1 MVELLY
7 FPFYL
12 GLLIFISPFVG
23 YYMAFILNAKSL
35 PFEKQV
41 FQFLF
46 SGSPPSQT
54 PKQYLSS
61 LSLFHLLGGGILFS
75 ILKFQNFFPSNPLNL
90 LGMDWDLA
98 LNTTISF
105 ITNTNWQAYSGES
118 QLSYFSQMV
127 GLTPQNFLSAGV
139 GISVLAFV
147 GRAIVSTKS
156 NRFGNFWMDLFRS
169 TFYILLPISFFVSIL
184 LLGQGVIQ
192 SFEPPIQSFGL
203 DGISENI
210 PMGPVASQV
219 AIKQIGTNG
228 GGFFG
233 VNSAHPFEN
242 PTPISNFIQMFSIL
256 FLPASCV
263 FLYGKITNSFRHV
276 WVIFFVML
284 SFLILGFIGVYISE
298 QNHLGFWEGKE
309 FRFSLTES
317 SLWLSTTTAAS
328 NGSVNSMH
336 DSYSPLAGGIA
347 IFQMMLGEIIFG
359 GVGTGMY
366 GMFLFLILTVF
377 LSGLMT
383 GRTPEYFGKKIGSYE
398 IKWTLFGILSPTVCI
413 LLGSAISIL
422 LESGYTAK
430 GPHALSQ
437 ILYAFSSAAG
447 NNGSAFAGFSADTVW
462 GNLSLGI
469 SMLVGRFSVIYSVI
483 LVAGSL
489 GGKITTV
496 SFDGNF
502 RLDTVLF
509 GVLLFSVILI
519 VCGLSFFPVLALGPI
534 LEQLLINQGVFF

>member
-12 GLLIFISPFVG
+12 GLLILVSPFVC

-35 PFEKQV
+35 PFEQITFK
-41 FQFLF
+41 FLF
-46 SGSPPSQT
+46 SGTPPSQT
-54 PKQYLSS
+54 PKQYLNS
-61 LSLFHLLGGGILFS
+61 LVLFHFVGAVILFL
-75 ILKFQNFFPSNPLNL
+75 ILKFQNYLPFNPLRIM
-90 LGMDWDLA
+90 GMDWDLA

-118 QLSYFSQMV
+118 QLSNFSQMV

-147 GRAIVSTKS
+147 SRSIVSAKT
-156 NRFGNFWMDLFRS
+156 NRFGNFWQDLYRS
-169 TFYILLPISFFVSIL
+169 AFYILLPISFFVAIL
-184 LLGQGVIQ
+184 LIGQGVIQ
-192 SFEPPIQSFGL
+192 SFQEPVLSLGL
-203 DGISENI
+203 DGVSETI
-210 PMGPVASQV
+210 PMGPAASQI

-284 SFLILGFIGVYISE
+284 SFLVLGFAAVYISE
-298 QNHLGFWEGKE
+298 WNFPGNLEGKE

-413 LLGSAISIL
+413 LIGTAMTIF

-437 ILYAFSSAAG
+437 ILYAYSSAAG
-447 NNGSAFAGFSADTVW
+447 NNGSAFAGFSADTLW
-462 GNLSLGI
+462 GNLSLGF
-469 SMLVGRFSVIYSVI
+469 SMLVGRFSVIYAVI
-483 LVAGSL
+483 LVGGSL
-489 GGKITTV
+489 GGKVTTM

-502 RLDTVLF
+502 KLDTPLF

-534 LEQLLINQGVFF
+534 LEQLLISKGIFF

>member
-7 FPFYL
+7 FPFFV
-12 GLLIFISPFVG
+12 GLLILVSPFVG
-23 YYMAFILNAKSL
+23 YYMAFVLNAKVL
-35 PFEKQV
+35 PFESL
-41 FQFLF
+41 FNRFLY
-46 SGSPPSQT
+46 SGDPPSQT

-61 LSLFHLLGGGILFS
+61 MFVFHLLGGVILFL
-75 ILKFQNFFPSNPLNL
+75 ILKYQNILPMNPLGIS
-90 LGMDWDLA
+90 GMDWDLA

-118 QLSYFSQMV
+118 QLSNFSQML

-139 GISVLAFV
+139 GISILTFV
-147 GRAIVSTKS
+147 SRSMVASSTLK
-156 NRFGNFWMDLFRS
+156 FGNFWQDLFRS
-169 TFYILLPISFFVSIL
+169 TFYILLPISFFVAIL
-184 LLGQGVIQ
+184 LVGQGVIQ
-192 SFEPPIQSFGL
+192 SFQEPIQALGI
-203 DGISENI
+203 DGSPQTV
-210 PMGPVASQV
+210 PMGPAASQI

-263 FLYGKITNSFRHV
+263 FLYGKITNSFRHA

-284 SFLILGFIGVYISE
+284 AFFILGFVCVFYSE
-298 QNHLGFWEGKE
+298 WNNPGFWEGKE
-309 FRFSLTES
+309 TRFTLTES
-317 SLWLSTTTAAS
+317 TLWLSSTTAAS

-398 IKWTLFGILSPTVCI
+398 IKWTLFGILAPTVCI
-413 LLGSAISIL
+413 LVGTTITIF

-437 ILYAFSSAAG
+437 ILYAYSSASG
-447 NNGSAFAGFSADTVW
+447 NNGSAFAGFSADSLW
-462 GNLSLGI
+462 GNLSLGF
-469 SMLVGRFSVIYSVI
+469 SMLVGRFSVIYAVVF
-483 LVAGSL
+483 VAGSL
-489 GGKITTV
+489 GGKITTKAT
-496 SFDGNF
+496 DGNF
-502 RLDTVLF
+502 KSDTLLF
-509 GVLLFSVILI
+509 GVLVFSVILI

-534 LEQLLINQGVFF
+534 LEQLLIGKGIFF

>member
-46 SGSPPSQT
+46 SGLPPSQT

-61 LSLFHLLGGGILFS
+61 LSLFHLLGAGILFS

-147 GRAIVSTKS
+147 SRAVVSTKS

>member
-12 GLLIFISPFVG
+12 GLLILVSPFVG

-35 PFEKQV
+35 PLEQITFK
-41 FQFLF
+41 FLF
-46 SGSPPSQT
+46 SDTPPSQT
-54 PKQYLSS
+54 PKQYLNS
-61 LSLFHLLGGGILFS
+61 LVLFHFVGAVILFL
-75 ILKFQNFFPSNPLNL
+75 ILKFQNYLPYNPLQIT
-90 LGMDWDLA
+90 GMDWDLA

-118 QLSYFSQMV
+118 QLSNFSQMV
-127 GLTPQNFLSAGV
+127 GLTPQNFLSAGI

-147 GRAIVSTKS
+147 SRSIVSAKT
-156 NRFGNFWMDLFRS
+156 NRFGNFWQDLFRS
-169 TFYILLPISFFVSIL
+169 AFYILLPISFFVAIL
-184 LLGQGVIQ
+184 LIAQGVIQ
-192 SFEPPIQSFGL
+192 SFQEPVLSLGL
-203 DGISENI
+203 DGVSETI
-210 PMGPVASQV
+210 PMGPAASQI

-284 SFLILGFIGVYISE
+284 SFLVLGFAAVYISE
-298 QNHLGFWEGKE
+298 WNFPGNLEGKE

-413 LLGSAISIL
+413 LIGTAITIF
-422 LESGYTAK
+422 LESGYAAK

-447 NNGSAFAGFSADTVW
+447 NNGSAFAGFAADTLW
-462 GNLSLGI
+462 GNLSLGF
-469 SMLVGRFSVIYSVI
+469 SMLVGRFSVIYAVI
-483 LVAGSL
+483 LVGE
-489 GGKITTV
+489 V
-496 SFDGNF
+496 
-502 RLDTVLF
+502 
-509 GVLLFSVILI
+509 
-519 VCGLSFFPVLALGPI
+519 
-534 LEQLLINQGVFF
+534 

>member
-12 GLLIFISPFVG
+12 GLLILVSPFVG
-23 YYMAFILNAKSL
+23 YYMAFVLNAKSL
-35 PFEKQV
+35 PLEKKL

-46 SGSPPSQT
+46 SGAPPTQT
-54 PKQYLSS
+54 PKQYLNS
-61 LSLFHLLGGGILFS
+61 LIIFHFLGAVILFL
-75 ILKFQNFFPSNPLNL
+75 ILKFQNLLPMNPLHLPAMN
-90 LGMDWDLA
+90 WDLA

-118 QLSYFSQMV
+118 QLSSFSQMV

-147 GRAIVSTKS
+147 SRTVVSTKS
-156 NRFGNFWMDLFRS
+156 NRFGNFWSDLFRS
-169 TFYILLPISFFVSIL
+169 TFYILLPISFFVSL
-184 LLGQGVIQ
+184 FLVSQGVIQ
-192 SFEPPIQSFGL
+192 TFQNPVQSVGM
-203 DGISENI
+203 DGVPNI
-210 PMGPVASQV
+210 LPMGPAASQI

-228 GGFFG
+228 GGYFG

-242 PTPISNFIQMFSIL
+242 PTPLSNFIQLFSIL

-276 WVIFFVML
+276 WVIFFVMF
-284 SFLILGFIGVYISE
+284 SFLILGFTGAYFSE
-298 QNHLGFWEGKE
+298 IHHLGFWEGKE

-317 SLWLSTTTAAS
+317 TLWLSATTAAS
-328 NGSVNSMH
+328 NGSVNSMF

-377 LSGLMT
+377 LSGLMI

-413 LLGSAISIL
+413 LLGSAFTIF
-422 LESGYTAK
+422 LESGYSAK

-437 ILYAFSSAAG
+437 ILYAYSSAAG
-447 NNGSAFAGFSADTVW
+447 NNGSAFAGFSADTLW

-469 SMLVGRFSVIYSVI
+469 SMLVGRFSVIYAVVF
-483 LVAGSL
+483 VAGSL
-489 GGKITTV
+489 GGKVTTK
-496 SFDGNF
+496 SSDGNF
-502 RLDTVLF
+502 KLDSVLF

-534 LEQLLINQGVFF
+534 LEQLLINKGIFF

>member
-7 FPFYL
+7 LPFYL
-12 GLLIFISPFVG
+12 GLLILISPFVG
-23 YYMAFILNAKSL
+23 YYMAFILNVKTL
-35 PFEKQV
+35 PLEKWIY
-41 FQFLF
+41 QFIF

-61 LSLFHLLGGGILFS
+61 LFIFHTTGGGILFL
-75 ILKFQNFFPSNPLNL
+75 ILKFQDHFALNPLHL

-118 QLSYFSQMV
+118 QLSYFSQMF

-147 GRAIVSTKS
+147 SRAIVSSKT
-156 NRFGNFWMDLFRS
+156 NRFGNFWLDLFRS
-169 TFYILLPISFFVSIL
+169 TFYILFPLSFFVSIL
-184 LLGQGVIQ
+184 LVGQGVIQ
-192 SFEPPIQSFGL
+192 SFSGPIQSMGL
-203 DGISENI
+203 DGVLETI
-210 PMGPVASQV
+210 PMGPAASQI

-242 PTPISNFIQMFSIL
+242 PTPISNFIQMFCIL

-284 SFLILGFIGVYISE
+284 SFLILGFVGVYFSE
-298 QNHLGFWEGKE
+298 ENYLGFWEGKE

-347 IFQMMLGEIIFG
+347 IFQMMLGEVIFG

-383 GRTPEYFGKKIGSYE
+383 GRTPEYLGKKIGSNE
-398 IKWTLFGILSPTVCI
+398 IKWTLFGIFSPTICI
-413 LLGSAISIL
+413 LIGSTITVL
-422 LESGYTAK
+422 LESGYSAK

-447 NNGSAFAGFSADTVW
+447 NNGSAFAGFSADTLW
-462 GNLSLGI
+462 GNLSLGF
-469 SMLVGRFSVIYSVI
+469 SMLVGRFSVIYAVVI
-483 LVAGSL
+483 VAGSL
-489 GGKITTV
+489 GGKVTTKA
-496 SFDGNF
+496 FDGNF
-502 RLDTVLF
+502 KLDTILF

-534 LEQLLINQGVFF
+534 LEQILISKGIFF

>member
-7 FPFYL
+7 FPFFV
-12 GLLIFISPFVG
+12 GLLILVSPFVG
-23 YYMAFILNAKSL
+23 YYMAFVLNAKVL
-35 PFEKQV
+35 PLESTFRR
-41 FQFLF
+41 FLY
-46 SGSPPSQT
+46 SGEPPSQT
-54 PKQYLSS
+54 PKQYLNSMVV
-61 LSLFHLLGGGILFS
+61 FHLFGGGILFL
-75 ILKFQNFFPSNPLNL
+75 ILRYQNFLPMNSLGIP
-90 LGMDWDLA
+90 GMDWDLA

-105 ITNTNWQAYSGES
+105 VTNTNWQAYSGES
-118 QLSYFSQMV
+118 QLSTFSQMV

-139 GISVLAFV
+139 GISILTFV
-147 GRAIVSTKS
+147 SRSIVASSALK
-156 NRFGNFWMDLFRS
+156 FGNFWQDLFRS
-169 TFYILLPISFFVSIL
+169 TFYILLPISFFVAIL
-184 LLGQGVIQ
+184 LVGQGVIQ
-192 SFEPPIQSFGL
+192 SFQEPIQTLGF
-203 DGISENI
+203 DGQPQTI
-210 PMGPVASQV
+210 PMGPAASQI

-263 FLYGKITNSFRHV
+263 FLYGKITNSFRHA

-284 SFLILGFIGVYISE
+284 AFFILGFVGVFYSE
-298 QNHLGFWEGKE
+298 WSHPGFWEGKE
-309 FRFSLTES
+309 TRFTLTES
-317 SLWLSTTTAAS
+317 TLWLSSTTAAS

-336 DSYSPLAGGIA
+336 DSYSPLAGGVA

-398 IKWTLFGILSPTVCI
+398 IKWTLFGILAPTICI
-413 LLGSAISIL
+413 LVGTTMTIF
-422 LESGYTAK
+422 LESGYNAK

-437 ILYAFSSAAG
+437 ILYAYSSAAG
-447 NNGSAFAGFSADTVW
+447 NNGSAFAGFSADTIW
-462 GNLSLGI
+462 GNLSLGF
-469 SMLVGRFSVIYSVI
+469 SMLVGRFSVIYAVV

-489 GGKITTV
+489 GGKVTTK
-496 SFDGNF
+496 STDGNF
-502 RLDTVLF
+502 KLDTLLF
-509 GVLLFSVILI
+509 GILVFSVILI

-534 LEQLLINQGVFF
+534 LEQLLIGKGIFF

>member
-7 FPFYL
+7 FPFFV
-12 GLLIFISPFVG
+12 GLLILVSPFVG
-23 YYMAFILNAKSL
+23 YYMAFVLNAKVL
-35 PFEKQV
+35 PLERL
-41 FQFLF
+41 FQKFLY
-46 SGSPPSQT
+46 SGEPKSQT
-54 PKQYLSS
+54 PKQYLNSMFV
-61 LSLFHLLGGGILFS
+61 FHLLGGGILFL
-75 ILKFQNFFPSNPLNL
+75 ILKYQNFLPMNSLGFK
-90 LGMDWDLA
+90 GMDFDLA
-98 LNTTISF
+98 FNTTISF

-118 QLSYFSQMV
+118 QLSNFSQMV

-139 GISVLAFV
+139 GISILTFV
-147 GRAIVSTKS
+147 SRAIVSSSATK
-156 NRFGNFWMDLFRS
+156 FGNFWQDLFRS
-169 TFYILLPISFFVSIL
+169 TFYILFPISFFVAIL
-184 LLGQGVIQ
+184 LVGQGVVQ
-192 SFEPPIQSFGL
+192 SFQEPIHTLGL
-203 DGISENI
+203 DGQPLTI
-210 PMGPVASQV
+210 PLGPAASQI

-242 PTPISNFIQMFSIL
+242 PTPVSNFIQMFSIL

-263 FLYGKITNSFRHV
+263 FLYGKITNSFRHA

-284 SFLILGFIGVYISE
+284 AFFILGFLGVFYSE
-298 QNHLGFWEGKE
+298 WNHSGFWEGKE

-317 SLWLSTTTAAS
+317 TLWLSSTTAAS

-398 IKWTLFGILSPTVCI
+398 IKWTLFGILAPTVCI
-413 LLGSAISIL
+413 LAGTTITIF
-422 LESGYTAK
+422 LESGYSAK

-437 ILYAFSSAAG
+437 ILYAYSSAAG
-447 NNGSAFAGFSADTVW
+447 NNGSAFAGFSADTIW
-462 GNLSLGI
+462 GNLSLGL
-469 SMLVGRFSVIYSVI
+469 SMLVGRFSVIYAVV

-489 GGKITTV
+489 GGKVTTK
-496 SFDGNF
+496 SSEGNF
-502 RLDTVLF
+502 QLDTMLF
-509 GVLLFSVILI
+509 GFLVFSVII
-519 VCGLSFFPVLALGPI
+519 VVCGLSFFPVLALGPI
-534 LEQLLINQGVFF
+534 LEHIMIENGIFF

>member
-12 GLLIFISPFVG
+12 GFLILVSPFVG

-35 PFEKQV
+35 PFEQITFK
-41 FQFLF
+41 FLF
-46 SGSPPSQT
+46 SGTPPSQT
-54 PKQYLSS
+54 PKQYLNS
-61 LSLFHLLGGGILFS
+61 LVLFHFVGAVILFL
-75 ILKFQNFFPSNPLNL
+75 ILKFQNYLPFNPLRIM
-90 LGMDWDLA
+90 GMDWDLA

-118 QLSYFSQMV
+118 QLSNFSQMV

-147 GRAIVSTKS
+147 SRSIVSAKT
-156 NRFGNFWMDLFRS
+156 NRFGNFWQDLYRS
-169 TFYILLPISFFVSIL
+169 AFYILLPISFFVAIL
-184 LLGQGVIQ
+184 LIGQGVIQ
-192 SFEPPIQSFGL
+192 SFQEPVLSLGL
-203 DGISENI
+203 DGVSETI
-210 PMGPVASQV
+210 PMGPAASQI

-228 GGFFG
+228 GGFFC

-284 SFLILGFIGVYISE
+284 SFLVLGFAAVYISE
-298 QNHLGFWEGKE
+298 WNFPGNLEGKE

-413 LLGSAISIL
+413 LIGTAMTIF

-437 ILYAFSSAAG
+437 ILYAYSSAAG
-447 NNGSAFAGFSADTVW
+447 NNGSAFAGFSADTLW
-462 GNLSLGI
+462 GNLSLGF
-469 SMLVGRFSVIYSVI
+469 SMLVGRFSVIYAVI
-483 LVAGSL
+483 LVGGSL
-489 GGKITTV
+489 GGKVTTM

-502 RLDTVLF
+502 KLDTPLF

-534 LEQLLINQGVFF
+534 LEQLLISKGIFF

>member
-1 MVELLY
+1 MVELFYL
-7 FPFYL
+7 PFYL
-12 GLLIFISPFVG
+12 GLLILISPFVG
-23 YYMAFILNAKSL
+23 YYMAFILNAKLL
-35 PFEKQV
+35 PLEKWIY
-41 FQFLF
+41 QFIF
-46 SGSPPSQT
+46 SGSPSTQT

-61 LSLFHLLGGGILFS
+61 LFVFHTMAGGILFL
-75 ILKFQNFFPSNPLNL
+75 ILKFQEHFTLNPLHL

-147 GRAIVSTKS
+147 SRAIISSKT
-156 NRFGNFWMDLFRS
+156 NRFGNFWLDLFRS
-169 TFYILLPISFFVSIL
+169 TFYILLPLSFFVSIL
-184 LLGQGVIQ
+184 LVGQGVIQ
-192 SFEPPIQSFGL
+192 SFSGPIQSLGF
-203 DGISENI
+203 DGVLETI
-210 PMGPVASQV
+210 PMGPAASQI

-242 PTPISNFIQMFSIL
+242 PTPISNFIQLFSIL

-284 SFLILGFIGVYISE
+284 SFLILGFVGVYFSE
-298 QNHLGFWEGKE
+298 QNHFGFWEGKE
-309 FRFSLTES
+309 LRFSLTES
-317 SLWLSTTTAAS
+317 SLWLTTTTAAS

-383 GRTPEYFGKKIGSYE
+383 GRTPEYLGKKIGSYE

-413 LLGSAISIL
+413 LLGSTVTVL
-422 LESGYTAK
+422 LESGYSAK

-447 NNGSAFAGFSADTVW
+447 NNGSAFAGFSADTLW
-462 GNLSLGI
+462 GNLSLGF
-469 SMLVGRFSVIYSVI
+469 SMLVGRFSVIYAVVI
-483 LVAGSL
+483 VAGSL
-489 GGKITTV
+489 GGKVTTKA
-496 SFDGNF
+496 FDGNF
-502 RLDTVLF
+502 KLDTILF

-534 LEQLLINQGVFF
+534 LEQILISKGIFF

>member
-12 GLLIFISPFVG
+12 GLLILVSPFVG

-35 PFEKQV
+35 PLEQITFK
-41 FQFLF
+41 FLF
-46 SGSPPSQT
+46 SDTPPSQT
-54 PKQYLSS
+54 PKQYLNS
-61 LSLFHLLGGGILFS
+61 LVLFHFVGAVILFL
-75 ILKFQNFFPSNPLNL
+75 ILKFQNYLPYNPLQIT
-90 LGMDWDLA
+90 GMDWDLA

-118 QLSYFSQMV
+118 QLSNFSQMV
-127 GLTPQNFLSAGV
+127 GLTPQNFLSAGI

-147 GRAIVSTKS
+147 SRSIVSAKT
-156 NRFGNFWMDLFRS
+156 NRFGNFWQDLFRS
-169 TFYILLPISFFVSIL
+169 AFYILLPISFFVAIL
-184 LLGQGVIQ
+184 LIAQGVIQ
-192 SFEPPIQSFGL
+192 SFQEPVLSLGL
-203 DGISENI
+203 DGVSETI
-210 PMGPVASQV
+210 PMGPAASQI

-284 SFLILGFIGVYISE
+284 SFLVLGFAAVYISE
-298 QNHLGFWEGKE
+298 WNFPGNLEGKE

-413 LLGSAISIL
+413 LIGTAITIF
-422 LESGYTAK
+422 LESGYAAK

-447 NNGSAFAGFSADTVW
+447 NNGSAFAGFAADTLW
-462 GNLSLGI
+462 GNLSLGF
-469 SMLVGRFSVIYSVI
+469 SMLVGRFSVIYAVI
-483 LVAGSL
+483 LVGGSL
-489 GGKITTV
+489 GGKVTTM

-502 RLDTVLF
+502 KLDTPLF

-534 LEQLLINQGVFF
+534 LEQLLISKGIFF

>member
-7 FPFYL
+7 FPFYV
-12 GLLIFISPFVG
+12 GLLILVSPFVG
-23 YYMAFILNAKSL
+23 YYMAFVLNAKVL
-35 PFEKQV
+35 PLESTFRR
-41 FQFLF
+41 FLY
-46 SGSPPSQT
+46 SGEPPSQT
-54 PKQYLSS
+54 PKQYLNSMVV
-61 LSLFHLLGGGILFS
+61 FHLLGGGILFL
-75 ILKFQNFFPSNPLNL
+75 ILRYQNFLPMNSLGIP
-90 LGMDWDLA
+90 GMDWDLA

-105 ITNTNWQAYSGES
+105 VTNTNWQAYSGES
-118 QLSYFSQMV
+118 QLSTFSQMV

-139 GISVLAFV
+139 GISILTFV
-147 GRAIVSTKS
+147 SRSIVSSSALK
-156 NRFGNFWMDLFRS
+156 FGNFWQDLFRS
-169 TFYILLPISFFVSIL
+169 TFYILLPISFFVAIL
-184 LLGQGVIQ
+184 LVGQGVIQ
-192 SFEPPIQSFGL
+192 SFQEPIQALGL
-203 DGISENI
+203 DGQPQTI
-210 PMGPVASQV
+210 PLGPAASQI

-263 FLYGKITNSFRHV
+263 FLYGKITNSFRHA

-284 SFLILGFIGVYISE
+284 AFFILGFACVFYSE
-298 QNHLGFWEGKE
+298 WNHPGFWEGKE
-309 FRFSLTES
+309 TRFTLTES
-317 SLWLSTTTAAS
+317 TLWLSATTAAS

-413 LLGSAISIL
+413 LAGTTISIF
-422 LESGYTAK
+422 LESGYNAK

-437 ILYAFSSAAG
+437 ILYAYSSAAG
-447 NNGSAFAGFSADTVW
+447 NNGSAFAGFSADTIW
-462 GNLSLGI
+462 GNLSLGF
-469 SMLVGRFSVIYSVI
+469 SMLVGRFSVIYAVV

-489 GGKITTV
+489 GGKVTTK
-496 SFDGNF
+496 SSEGNF
-502 RLDTVLF
+502 KLDTVLF
-509 GVLLFSVILI
+509 GILVFSVILI

-534 LEQLLINQGVFF
+534 LEQLQLGKGIFF

>member
-12 GLLIFISPFVG
+12 GLLILVSPFVG
-23 YYMAFILNAKSL
+23 YYMAFVLNAKSL
-35 PFEKQV
+35 PLEKKL

-46 SGSPPSQT
+46 SGAPPAQT
-54 PKQYLSS
+54 PKQYLNS
-61 LSLFHLLGGGILFS
+61 LIIFHFLGAVILFL
-75 ILKFQNFFPSNPLNL
+75 ILKFQNHLPMNPLHL
-90 LGMDWDLA
+90 PAMTWDLA

-118 QLSYFSQMV
+118 QLTTFSQMV

-147 GRAIVSTKS
+147 SRAVVSTKS
-156 NRFGNFWMDLFRS
+156 NRFGNFWSDLFRS
-169 TFYILLPISFFVSIL
+169 TFYILLPISFFVSL
-184 LLGQGVIQ
+184 LLVSQGVIQ
-192 SFEPPIQSFGL
+192 NFQNPIQSLGM
-203 DGISENI
+203 DGVPNFI
-210 PMGPVASQV
+210 PMGPAASQI

-228 GGFFG
+228 GGYFG

-242 PTPISNFIQMFSIL
+242 PTPLSNFIQLFSIL

-284 SFLILGFIGVYISE
+284 SFLILGFMGAYFSE
-298 QNHLGFWEGKE
+298 IHHLGFWEGKE
-309 FRFSLTES
+309 FRFSMTES
-317 SLWLSTTTAAS
+317 TLWLSATTAAS
-328 NGSVNSMH
+328 NGSVNSMF

-377 LSGLMT
+377 LSGLMI
-383 GRTPEYFGKKIGSYE
+383 GRTPEYFGKKISSYE
-398 IKWTLFGILSPTVCI
+398 IKWTLFGILAPTVCI
-413 LLGSAISIL
+413 LLGSAFTIF
-422 LESGYTAK
+422 LESGYSAK

-437 ILYAFSSAAG
+437 ILYAYSSAAG
-447 NNGSAFAGFSADTVW
+447 NNGSAFAGFSADTLW

-469 SMLVGRFSVIYSVI
+469 SMLVGRFSVIYAVI
-483 LVAGSL
+483 FVSGSL
-489 GGKITTV
+489 GGKVTTK
-496 SFDGNF
+496 SSDGNF
-502 RLDTVLF
+502 KLDSVLF

-534 LEQLLINQGVFF
+534 LEQLLINKGVFF

>member
-1 MVELLY
+1 MVELFY
-7 FPFYL
+7 FPFYV
-12 GLLIFISPFVG
+12 GLLILVSPFVG
-23 YYMAFILNAKSL
+23 YYMAFVLNAKSL
-35 PFEKQV
+35 PLEKKL
-41 FQFLF
+41 FQFMF
-46 SGSPPSQT
+46 SGAPPTQT
-54 PKQYLSS
+54 PKQYLNS
-61 LSLFHLLGGGILFS
+61 LVIFHFLGAAILFL
-75 ILKFQNFFPSNPLNL
+75 ILKFQNHLPMNHLSLPAMN
-90 LGMDWDLA
+90 WDLA

-118 QLSYFSQMV
+118 QLTTFSQMV

-147 GRAIVSTKS
+147 SRAVVSTKS
-156 NRFGNFWMDLFRS
+156 NRFGNFWSDIFRS
-169 TFYILLPISFFVSIL
+169 TFYILLPISFFVSL
-184 LLGQGVIQ
+184 LLVSQGVIQ
-192 SFEPPIQSFGL
+192 TFQNPVQSLGI
-203 DGISENI
+203 DGIPNTI
-210 PMGPVASQV
+210 PMGPAASQI

-228 GGFFG
+228 GGYFG

-242 PTPISNFIQMFSIL
+242 PTPLSNFIQLFSIL

-284 SFLILGFIGVYISE
+284 SFLILGFIGAYFSE
-298 QNHLGFWEGKE
+298 IHHLGFWEGKE

-317 SLWLSTTTAAS
+317 TLWLSATTAAS

-336 DSYSPLAGGIA
+336 DSYSPLAGGIG

-377 LSGLMT
+377 LSGLMI

-398 IKWTLFGILSPTVCI
+398 IKWTLFGILAPTVCI
-413 LLGSAISIL
+413 LLGSAFTIF

-437 ILYAFSSAAG
+437 ILYAYSSAAG
-447 NNGSAFAGFSADTVW
+447 NNGSAFAGFSADTLW
-462 GNLSLGI
+462 GNLSLGF
-469 SMLVGRFSVIYSVI
+469 SMLAGRFSVIYAVI

-489 GGKITTV
+489 GGKVTTI
-496 SFDGNF
+496 SSDGNF
-502 RLDTVLF
+502 KLDTVLF

-534 LEQLLINQGVFF
+534 LEQLLINNRVFF

>member
-7 FPFYL
+7 FPFYV
-12 GLLIFISPFVG
+12 GLLILVSPFVG
-23 YYMAFILNAKSL
+23 YYMAFVLNAKVL
-35 PFEKQV
+35 PLESTFR
-41 FQFLF
+41 QFLY
-46 SGSPPSQT
+46 SGEPPSQT
-54 PKQYLSS
+54 PKQYLNSMVV
-61 LSLFHLLGGGILFS
+61 FHLFGSGILFL
-75 ILKFQNFFPSNPLNL
+75 ILRYQNFFPMNSLGIP
-90 LGMDWDLA
+90 GMDWDLA

-105 ITNTNWQAYSGES
+105 VTNTNWQAYSGES
-118 QLSYFSQMV
+118 QLSNFSQMV

-139 GISVLAFV
+139 GISILTFV
-147 GRAIVSTKS
+147 SRSIVSSSALK
-156 NRFGNFWMDLFRS
+156 FGNFWQDLFRS
-169 TFYILLPISFFVSIL
+169 TFYILLPISFFIAIL
-184 LLGQGVIQ
+184 LVGQGVIQ
-192 SFEPPIQSFGL
+192 SFQEPIQALGL
-203 DGISENI
+203 DGQPQTI
-210 PMGPVASQV
+210 PLGPAASQI

-263 FLYGKITNSFRHV
+263 FLYGKITNSFRHA

-284 SFLILGFIGVYISE
+284 AFFILGFACVFYSE
-298 QNHLGFWEGKE
+298 WNHPGFWEGKE
-309 FRFSLTES
+309 TRFTLTES
-317 SLWLSTTTAAS
+317 TLWLSATTAAS

-413 LLGSAISIL
+413 LVGTTISIF
-422 LESGYTAK
+422 LESGYNAK

-437 ILYAFSSAAG
+437 ILYAYSSAAG
-447 NNGSAFAGFSADTVW
+447 NNGSAFAGFSADTIW
-462 GNLSLGI
+462 GNLSLGF
-469 SMLVGRFSVIYSVI
+469 SMLVGRFSVIYAVV

-489 GGKITTV
+489 GGKVTTK
-496 SFDGNF
+496 SSEGNF
-502 RLDTVLF
+502 KLDTVLF
-509 GVLLFSVILI
+509 GILVFSVILI

-534 LEQLLINQGVFF
+534 LEQLQLGKGIFF

>member
-12 GLLIFISPFVG
+12 GLLILVSPFVG
-23 YYMAFILNAKSL
+23 YYMAFILNAKLL
-35 PFEKQV
+35 PFEEITFK
-41 FQFLF
+41 FLF
-46 SGSPPSQT
+46 SGTPSSQT
-54 PKQYLSS
+54 PKQYLNS
-61 LSLFHLLGGGILFS
+61 LVLFHFVGAVILFL
-75 ILKFQNFFPSNPLNL
+75 ILKFQNYLPFNPLQIM
-90 LGMDWDLA
+90 GMDWDLA

-118 QLSYFSQMV
+118 QLSNFSQMF
-127 GLTPQNFLSAGV
+127 GLTTQNFLSAGV

-147 GRAIVSTKS
+147 SRSIVSAKI
-156 NRFGNFWMDLFRS
+156 NRFGNFWQDLFRS
-169 TFYILLPISFFVSIL
+169 AFYILLPISFFVAIL
-184 LLGQGVIQ
+184 LVGQGVIQ
-192 SFEPPIQSFGL
+192 SFQEPVLSLGL
-203 DGISENI
+203 DGVSETI
-210 PMGPVASQV
+210 PMGPTASQI

-284 SFLILGFIGVYISE
+284 SFLVLGFASVYISE
-298 QNHLGFWEGKE
+298 WNFPGNLEGKE

-317 SLWLSTTTAAS
+317 TIWLSTTTAAS

-347 IFQMMLGEIIFG
+347 IFQMMLGEVIFG

-413 LLGSAISIL
+413 LIGTALTIF

-437 ILYAFSSAAG
+437 ILYAYSSAAG
-447 NNGSAFAGFSADTVW
+447 NNGSAFAGFAADTLW
-462 GNLSLGI
+462 GNLSLGF
-469 SMLVGRFSVIYSVI
+469 SMLVGRFSVIYAVI

-489 GGKITTV
+489 GGKVTTM

-502 RLDTVLF
+502 KLDTPLF
-509 GVLLFSVILI
+509 GVLLFCVILI

-534 LEQLLINQGVFF
+534 LEQLLISKGIFF

>member
-12 GLLIFISPFVG
+12 GLLILVSPFVG

-35 PFEKQV
+35 PLEQITFK
-41 FQFLF
+41 FLF
-46 SGSPPSQT
+46 SDTPPSQT
-54 PKQYLSS
+54 PKQYLNS
-61 LSLFHLLGGGILFS
+61 LVLFHFVGAVILFL
-75 ILKFQNFFPSNPLNL
+75 ILKFQNYLPYNPLQIT
-90 LGMDWDLA
+90 GMDWDLA

-118 QLSYFSQMV
+118 QLSNFSQMV
-127 GLTPQNFLSAGV
+127 GLTPQNFLSAGI

-147 GRAIVSTKS
+147 SRSIVSAKT
-156 NRFGNFWMDLFRS
+156 NRFGNFWQDLFRS
-169 TFYILLPISFFVSIL
+169 AFYILLPISIFVAIL
-184 LLGQGVIQ
+184 LIAQGVIQ
-192 SFEPPIQSFGL
+192 SFQEPVLSLGL
-203 DGISENI
+203 DGISETI
-210 PMGPVASQV
+210 PMGPAASQI

-284 SFLILGFIGVYISE
+284 SFLVLGFAAVYISE
-298 QNHLGFWEGKE
+298 WNFPGNLEGKE

-413 LLGSAISIL
+413 LIGTAITIF
-422 LESGYTAK
+422 LESGYAAK

-447 NNGSAFAGFSADTVW
+447 NNGSAFAGFAADTLW
-462 GNLSLGI
+462 GNLSLGF
-469 SMLVGRFSVIYSVI
+469 SMLVGRFSVIYAVI
-483 LVAGSL
+483 LVGGSL
-489 GGKITTV
+489 GGKVTTM

-502 RLDTVLF
+502 KLDTPLF

-534 LEQLLINQGVFF
+534 LEQLLISKGIFF

>member
-12 GLLIFISPFVG
+12 GLLILVSPFVG

-35 PFEKQV
+35 PFEQITFK
-41 FQFLF
+41 FLF
-46 SGSPPSQT
+46 SGTPPSQT
-54 PKQYLSS
+54 PKQYLNS
-61 LSLFHLLGGGILFS
+61 LVLFHFVGAVILFL
-75 ILKFQNFFPSNPLNL
+75 ILKFQNYLPFNPLRIT
-90 LGMDWDLA
+90 GMDWDLA

-118 QLSYFSQMV
+118 QLSNFSQMV

-139 GISVLAFV
+139 GVSVLAFV
-147 GRAIVSTKS
+147 SRSIVSTKT
-156 NRFGNFWMDLFRS
+156 NRFGNFWQDLFRS
-169 TFYILLPISFFVSIL
+169 AFYILLPISFFVAIL
-184 LLGQGVIQ
+184 LVGQGVIQ
-192 SFEPPIQSFGL
+192 SFQEPVLSLGL
-203 DGISENI
+203 DGISETI
-210 PMGPVASQV
+210 PMGPAASQI

-284 SFLILGFIGVYISE
+284 SFLVLGFASVYISE
-298 QNHLGFWEGKE
+298 WNFPGNLEGKE
-309 FRFSLTES
+309 YRFSLTES

-413 LLGSAISIL
+413 LVGTALTIF

-437 ILYAFSSAAG
+437 ILYAYSSAAG
-447 NNGSAFAGFSADTVW
+447 NNGSAFAGFAADTLW
-462 GNLSLGI
+462 GNLSLGF
-469 SMLVGRFSVIYSVI
+469 SMLVGRFSVIYAVI

-489 GGKITTV
+489 GGKVTTM

-502 RLDTVLF
+502 RLDTPLF

-534 LEQLLINQGVFF
+534 LEQLLISKGIFF

>member
-7 FPFYL
+7 FPFFV
-12 GLLIFISPFVG
+12 GLLILVSPFVG
-23 YYMAFILNAKSL
+23 YYMAFVLNAKVL
-35 PFEKQV
+35 PLESTFRR
-41 FQFLF
+41 FLY
-46 SGSPPSQT
+46 SGEPPSQT
-54 PKQYLSS
+54 PKQYLNSMVV
-61 LSLFHLLGGGILFS
+61 FHLFGGGILFL
-75 ILKFQNFFPSNPLNL
+75 ILKYQNFLPMNSLGIP
-90 LGMDWDLA
+90 GMDWDLA

-105 ITNTNWQAYSGES
+105 VTNTNWQAYSGES
-118 QLSYFSQMV
+118 QLSTFSQMV

-139 GISVLAFV
+139 GISILTFV
-147 GRAIVSTKS
+147 SRSIVASSALK
-156 NRFGNFWMDLFRS
+156 FGNFWQDLFRS
-169 TFYILLPISFFVSIL
+169 TFYILLPISFFVAIL
-184 LLGQGVIQ
+184 LVGQGVIQ
-192 SFEPPIQSFGL
+192 SFQEPIQTLGF
-203 DGISENI
+203 DGQPQTI
-210 PMGPVASQV
+210 PMGPAASQI

-263 FLYGKITNSFRHV
+263 FLYGKITNSFRHA

-284 SFLILGFIGVYISE
+284 AFFILGFVGVFYSE
-298 QNHLGFWEGKE
+298 WSHPGFWEGKE
-309 FRFSLTES
+309 TRFTLTES
-317 SLWLSTTTAAS
+317 TLWLSSTTAAS

-336 DSYSPLAGGIA
+336 DSYSPLAGGVA

-398 IKWTLFGILSPTVCI
+398 IKWTLFGILAPTICI
-413 LLGSAISIL
+413 LVGTTMTIF
-422 LESGYTAK
+422 LESGYNAK

-437 ILYAFSSAAG
+437 ILYAYSSAAG
-447 NNGSAFAGFSADTVW
+447 NNGSAFAGFSADTIW
-462 GNLSLGI
+462 GNLSLGF
-469 SMLVGRFSVIYSVI
+469 SMLVGRFSVIYAVV

-489 GGKITTV
+489 GGKVTTK
-496 SFDGNF
+496 STDGNF
-502 RLDTVLF
+502 KLDTLLF
-509 GVLLFSVILI
+509 GILVFSVILI

-534 LEQLLINQGVFF
+534 LEQLLIGKGIFF

>member
-12 GLLIFISPFVG
+12 GLLILVSPFVG
-23 YYMAFILNAKSL
+23 YYMAFVLNAGSL
-35 PFEKQV
+35 PLEKKV
-41 FQFLF
+41 IQFLF
-46 SGSPPSQT
+46 SGAPPSQT
-54 PKQYLSS
+54 PKQYLNS
-61 LSLFHLLGGGILFS
+61 LVLFHLLGAGILFS
-75 ILKFQNFFPSNPLNL
+75 ILKFQNYLPLNPLHL
-90 LGMDWDLA
+90 VGMDWDLA

-147 GRAIVSTKS
+147 GRAVVSTKT
-156 NRFGNFWMDLFRS
+156 NRFGNFWLDLFRS

-184 LLGQGVIQ
+184 LVSQGVIQ
-192 SFEPPIQSFGL
+192 SFQDPIQSLGF
-203 DGISENI
+203 DGGNEMI
-210 PMGPVASQV
+210 PMGPAASQI

-228 GGFFG
+228 GGYFG

-242 PTPISNFIQMFSIL
+242 PTPLSNFIQMFSIL

-284 SFLILGFIGVYISE
+284 SFFLLGFIAVYVSE
-298 QNHLGFWEGKE
+298 SFHLGFWEGKE

-317 SLWLSTTTAAS
+317 SLWLSATTAAS
-328 NGSVNSMH
+328 NGSVNSMF

-377 LSGLMT
+377 LSGLMI

-398 IKWTLFGILSPTVCI
+398 IKWTLFGILSPTACI
-413 LLGSAISIL
+413 LVGSAITIF
-422 LESGYTAK
+422 LESGHSAK

-437 ILYAFSSAAG
+437 ILYAYSSASG
-447 NNGSAFAGFSADTVW
+447 NNGSAFAGFAADTLW
-462 GNLSLGI
+462 GNLSLGFA
-469 SMLVGRFSVIYSVI
+469 MLVGRFSVIYAVI

-489 GGKITTV
+489 GGKTTTK

-502 RLDTVLF
+502 KLDTALF

-534 LEQLLINQGVFF
+534 LEHLLLNKGIFF

>member
-12 GLLIFISPFVG
+12 GLLILVSPFVG

-35 PFEKQV
+35 PFEQITFK
-41 FQFLF
+41 FLF
-46 SGSPPSQT
+46 SGTPPSQT
-54 PKQYLSS
+54 PKQYLNS
-61 LSLFHLLGGGILFS
+61 LVLFHFVGAVILFL
-75 ILKFQNFFPSNPLNL
+75 ILKFQNYLPFNPLRIT
-90 LGMDWDLA
+90 GMDWDLA

-118 QLSYFSQMV
+118 QLSNFSQMV

-147 GRAIVSTKS
+147 SRSIVSTKT
-156 NRFGNFWMDLFRS
+156 NRFGNFWQDLFRS
-169 TFYILLPISFFVSIL
+169 AFYILLPISFFVAIL
-184 LLGQGVIQ
+184 LVGQGVIQ
-192 SFEPPIQSFGL
+192 SFQEPVLSLGL
-203 DGISENI
+203 DGISETI
-210 PMGPVASQV
+210 PMGPAASQI

-284 SFLILGFIGVYISE
+284 SFLVLGFASVYISE
-298 QNHLGFWEGKE
+298 WNFPGNLEGKE
-309 FRFSLTES
+309 YRFSLTES

-336 DSYSPLAGGIA
+336 DSYSPLAGGVA

-413 LLGSAISIL
+413 LIGTAMTIF

-437 ILYAFSSAAG
+437 ILYAYSSAAG
-447 NNGSAFAGFSADTVW
+447 NNGSAFAGFAADTLW
-462 GNLSLGI
+462 GNLSLGF
-469 SMLVGRFSVIYSVI
+469 SMLVGRFSVIYAVI
-483 LVAGSL
+483 LVGGSL
-489 GGKITTV
+489 GGKVTTM

-502 RLDTVLF
+502 KLDTPLF

-534 LEQLLINQGVFF
+534 LEQLLMSKGIFF

>member
-7 FPFYL
+7 FPFFV
-12 GLLIFISPFVG
+12 GLLILVSPFVG
-23 YYMAFILNAKSL
+23 YYMAFVLNAKVL
-35 PFEKQV
+35 PLERL
-41 FQFLF
+41 FQKFLY
-46 SGSPPSQT
+46 SGEPTSQT
-54 PKQYLSS
+54 PKQYLNSMFV
-61 LSLFHLLGGGILFS
+61 FHLLGGGILFL
-75 ILKFQNFFPSNPLNL
+75 ILKYQNL
-90 LGMDWDLA
+90 LPMNSLGFKGMDFDLA

-118 QLSYFSQMV
+118 QLSNFSQMV

-139 GISVLAFV
+139 GISILMFV
-147 GRAIVSTKS
+147 SRAIVSSSTTK
-156 NRFGNFWMDLFRS
+156 FGNFWQDLFRS
-169 TFYILLPISFFVSIL
+169 TFYILFPISFFVAIL
-184 LLGQGVIQ
+184 LVGQGVVQ
-192 SFEPPIQSFGL
+192 SFQEPIHTLGF
-203 DGISENI
+203 DGQPLTI
-210 PMGPVASQV
+210 PLGPAASQI

-242 PTPISNFIQMFSIL
+242 PTPVSNFIQMFSIL

-263 FLYGKITNSFRHV
+263 FLYGKITNSFRHA

-284 SFLILGFIGVYISE
+284 AFFILGFLGVFYSE
-298 QNHLGFWEGKE
+298 WNHSGFWEGKE

-317 SLWLSTTTAAS
+317 TLWLSSTTAAS

-398 IKWTLFGILSPTVCI
+398 IQWTLFGILAPTVCI
-413 LLGSAISIL
+413 LAGTTITIF
-422 LESGYTAK
+422 LESGYSAK

-437 ILYAFSSAAG
+437 ILYAYSSAAG
-447 NNGSAFAGFSADTVW
+447 NNGSAFAGFSADTIW

-469 SMLVGRFSVIYSVI
+469 SMLVGRFSVIYAVV

-489 GGKITTV
+489 GGKVTTK
-496 SFDGNF
+496 SSEGNF
-502 RLDTVLF
+502 QLDTILF
-509 GVLLFSVILI
+509 GFLVFSVILV

-534 LEQLLINQGVFF
+534 LEHIMIKNGIFF

>member
-1 MVELLY
+1 MNELLY
-7 FPFYL
+7 FPFFI
-12 GLLIFISPFVG
+12 GLLVLLSPFVG
-23 YYMAFILNAKSL
+23 YYMAIVLNAKRLPLESL
-35 PFEKQV
+35 
-41 FQFLF
+41 FQRFLF
-46 SGSPPSQT
+46 SGDPPSQT
-54 PKQYLSS
+54 PKQYLKSM
-61 LSLFHLLGGGILFS
+61 LAFHLFGAGILFL
-75 ILKFQNFFPSNPLNL
+75 ILRYQNLLPKNPLKL
-90 LGMDWDLA
+90 VGMNWDLA

-139 GISVLAFV
+139 GISVLMFV
-147 GRAIVSTKS
+147 SRSIVSSKETK
-156 NRFGNFWMDLFRS
+156 FGNFWLDLFRS
-169 TFYILLPISFFVSIL
+169 TFYILLPISIVVAIL
-184 LLGQGVIQ
+184 LVSQGVVQ
-192 SFEPPIQSFGL
+192 SFQDPLQIVGLGGQNQTIPFG
-203 DGISENI
+203 
-210 PMGPVASQV
+210 PAASQIS
-219 AIKQIGTNG
+219 IKQIGTNG

-263 FLYGKITNSFRHV
+263 FLYGKITNSFRHA
-276 WVIFFVML
+276 WVVFFVML
-284 SFLILGFIGVYISE
+284 VFFILGFVGIFYSE
-298 QNHLGFWEGKE
+298 WNHSGFWEGKE
-309 FRFSLTES
+309 TRFTLTES
-317 SLWLSTTTAAS
+317 TLWMSSTTAAS

-366 GMFLFLILTVF
+366 GMVLFLILTVF

-398 IKWTLFGILSPTVCI
+398 IKWTLFGILAPTACI
-413 LLGSAISIL
+413 LIGTMVTIF
-422 LESGYTAK
+422 LESGYSAK

-437 ILYAFSSAAG
+437 ILYAYSSAAG
-447 NNGSAFAGFSADTVW
+447 NNGSAFAGFGADNLW
-462 GNLSLGI
+462 GNLSLGL
-469 SMLVGRFSVIYSVI
+469 SMLIGRFSVIYAVV
-483 LVAGSL
+483 LVSGSL
-489 GGKITTV
+489 GGKVTTL
-496 SFDGNF
+496 SSEGNF

-509 GVLLFSVILI
+509 GVLTFSVILI

-534 LEQLLINQGVFF
+534 LEHLLVGKGLFF

>member
-12 GLLIFISPFVG
+12 GFLILVSPFVG

-35 PFEKQV
+35 PFEQITFK
-41 FQFLF
+41 FLF
-46 SGSPPSQT
+46 SGTPPSQT
-54 PKQYLSS
+54 PKQYLNS
-61 LSLFHLLGGGILFS
+61 LVLFHFVGAVILFL
-75 ILKFQNFFPSNPLNL
+75 ILKFQNYLPFNPLRIM
-90 LGMDWDLA
+90 GMDWDLA

-118 QLSYFSQMV
+118 QLSNFSQMV

-147 GRAIVSTKS
+147 SRSIVSAKT
-156 NRFGNFWMDLFRS
+156 NRFGNFWQDLYRS
-169 TFYILLPISFFVSIL
+169 AFYILLPISFFVAIL
-184 LLGQGVIQ
+184 LIGQGVIQ
-192 SFEPPIQSFGL
+192 SFQEPVLSLGL
-203 DGISENI
+203 DGVSETI
-210 PMGPVASQV
+210 PMGPAASQI

-284 SFLILGFIGVYISE
+284 SFLVLGFAAVYISE
-298 QNHLGFWEGKE
+298 WNFPGNLEGKE

-413 LLGSAISIL
+413 LIGTAMTIF

-437 ILYAFSSAAG
+437 ILYAYSSAAG
-447 NNGSAFAGFSADTVW
+447 NNGSAFAGFSADTLW
-462 GNLSLGI
+462 GNLSLGF
-469 SMLVGRFSVIYSVI
+469 SMLVGRFSVIYAVI
-483 LVAGSL
+483 LVGGSL
-489 GGKITTV
+489 GGKVTTM

-502 RLDTVLF
+502 KLDTPLF

-534 LEQLLINQGVFF
+534 LEQLLISKGIFF